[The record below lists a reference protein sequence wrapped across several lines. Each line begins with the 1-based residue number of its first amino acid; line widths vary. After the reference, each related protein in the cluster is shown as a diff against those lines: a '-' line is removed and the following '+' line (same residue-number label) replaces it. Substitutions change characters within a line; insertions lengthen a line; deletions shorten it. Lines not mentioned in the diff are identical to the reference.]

1 MLSGIR
7 CYKCLPLGVRH
18 YLGGNAMKVL
28 IVGGGGREHAL
39 VWKFSRSPRVKKIF
53 CAPGNAG
60 IAALADCVNIK
71 AEDIPAI
78 VDLVR
83 REKVDLTVVGPEAPL
98 VAGLVDALEKEGY
111 PVFGPRKHAAEIEGS
126 KVLAKEIMLKN
137 EIPTAWY
144 GVFDDAEKAAEYIR
158 KIGGPCVVKADGLA
172 AGKGVIVAED
182 VDTALA
188 AVNTIMRE
196 KAFGAAG
203 DRIIVEECLRGEE
216 ASMLAF
222 TDGEHVLPML
232 PAQDHK
238 QVYDGDRGP
247 NTGGMGAYAPAPVM
261 TEALQKE
268 TLEKILIPTVRG
280 LAEEGRP
287 YRGILYA
294 GLMITEKGPYVLEY
308 NARFGDPEAQP
319 ILMMLESDLAD
330 VLEALLAGDLKRMD
344 LRWNGGASVCVVLAS
359 GGYPGRYRKGDVITG
374 LDDMPE
380 NVVAFH
386 AGTGLQDNRVVTA
399 GGRVLGITALAE
411 NIPAAI
417 EMAYKG
423 VSKVHFEGMH
433 YRRDIGKKALK

>member
-1 MLSGIR
+1 
-7 CYKCLPLGVRH
+7 V
-18 YLGGNAMKVL
+18 KVL

-39 VWKFSRSPRVKKIF
+39 AWKFSLSPRVKKIF

-60 IAALADCVNIK
+60 IAALAECVNIK
-71 AEDIPAI
+71 SDNVPAI
-78 VDLVR
+78 LDLVR
-83 REKVDLTVVGPEAPL
+83 SEKIDLTVVGPEAPL

-111 PVFGPRKHAAEIEGS
+111 PVFGPRMQAAAIEGS
-126 KVLAKEIMLKN
+126 KVLAKEIMLKYD
-137 EIPTAWY
+137 IPTAWY
-144 GVFDDAEKAAEYIR
+144 GVFDNAEQAAGYIK

-188 AVNTIMRE
+188 SVDLIMKQR
-196 KAFGAAG
+196 AFGTAG
-203 DRIIVEECLRGEE
+203 DRVIVEECLQGEE
-216 ASMLAF
+216 ASILAF
-222 TDGEHVLPML
+222 TDGENVFPML

-238 QVYDGDRGP
+238 RVYDDDRGP

-268 TLEKILIPTVRG
+268 ALEKILIPTVRG
-280 LAEEGRP
+280 MAAEGRP

-294 GLMITEKGPYVLEY
+294 GLMITDRGPYVLEY

-330 VLEALLAGDLKRMD
+330 VLEALLAGELNQAD
-344 LRWNGGASVCVVLAS
+344 LRWNSGASVCVVLSS
-359 GGYPGRYRKGDVITG
+359 GGYPGNYRKGDIITG
-374 LDDMPE
+374 LDNMPE
-380 NVVAFH
+380 NVMAFH
-386 AGTGLQDNRVVTA
+386 AGTSLQGNRVVTA

-417 EMAYKG
+417 DLAYQG

-433 YRRDIGKKALK
+433 YRKDIGKKAL